1 MFVLVIWFFHSF
13 FHMYCCMLKS
23 FFGFTKKTR
32 EKKVKDNNW
41 RLKFI
46 SWRTSKK
53 TCQKRI
59 MTNDSSVQNHIN
71 NKRLSKSNPIKTS
84 GKHLQDF
91 ISKHLQDFTSILAI
105 RHWNGMK
112 YIDACVTLHSWMF

>member
-1 MFVLVIWFFHSF
+1 
-13 FHMYCCMLKS
+13 
-23 FFGFTKKTR
+23 
-32 EKKVKDNNW
+32 
-41 RLKFI
+41 
-46 SWRTSKK
+46 
-53 TCQKRI
+53 

-91 ISKHLQDFTSILAI
+91 TSILAI